1 MRSTQRRFEIRRNR
15 TRSRIAK
22 TSDRLRLSVFK
33 SGRHL
38 YAQIIDDT
46 TSSTVAAVSTLE
58 KELRQPKK
66 SNNNMAI
73 AAKLGKLI
81 GDRAA
86 KKGVKQVVFDRAG
99 YKFHGVVK
107 AVADAARE
115 KLEF

>member
-1 MRSTQRRFEIRRNR
+1 MRSAQKRFEVRRNR

-22 TSDRLRLSVFK
+22 TSDRVRLSVFK

-38 YAQIIDDT
+38 YAQVIDDKN
-46 TSSTVAAVSTLE
+46 SSTIAMVSTLE

-66 SNNNMAI
+66 SNCNVTI
-73 AAKLGKLI
+73 AAKVGKI
-81 GDRAA
+81 IADRAA
-86 KKGVKQVVFDRAG
+86 KKGITKVVFDRAG

-107 AVADAARE
+107 ALADAARE